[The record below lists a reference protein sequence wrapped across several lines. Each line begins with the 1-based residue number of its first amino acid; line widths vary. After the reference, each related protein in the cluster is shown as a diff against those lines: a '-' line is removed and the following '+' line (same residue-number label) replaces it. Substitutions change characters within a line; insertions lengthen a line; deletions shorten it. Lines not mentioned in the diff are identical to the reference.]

1 MYLSQYYVVSSWTHG
16 QHPQQTAA
24 YQFERSA
31 WKFQP
36 AVCSSAPLNLV
47 WNMNTTQNVIEFN
60 HAAAHRRQRC
70 LHGTTALSSAQKKIT
85 FCLPHKSKHATK
97 TKWTRSTRRQ
107 QTSAADPAKL
117 SQFALSRSGKNYVEI
132 PVSGSWPGSAQTA
145 NSLFLVSSETS
156 HSLLKQFIK
165 IRWQLFELSC
175 GLTDRQ
181 TARQRQKQN
190 ILGGCKNKNNVY
202 EKQRKKSSYNA
213 CNINRH
219 AKVAGTVAKRI
230 V

>member
-70 LHGTTALSSAQKKIT
+70 LHGTTALSSAQKRLRFVYRTRGTRVNMQRKQNEPEALEDSKPPSRRRIPQNCRNSPCPAVAKIT
-85 FCLPHKSKHATK
+85 LKFLYPD
-97 TKWTRSTRRQ
+97 R
-107 QTSAADPAKL
+107 DP
-117 SQFALSRSGKNYVEI
+117 
-132 PVSGSWPGSAQTA
+132 
-145 NSLFLVSSETS
+145 
-156 HSLLKQFIK
+156 
-165 IRWQLFELSC
+165 
-175 GLTDRQ
+175 D
-181 TARQRQKQN
+181 QR
-190 ILGGCKNKNNVY
+190 
-202 EKQRKKSSYNA
+202 KQR
-213 CNINRH
+213 
-219 AKVAGTVAKRI
+219 I
-230 V
+230 VCF

>member
-1 MYLSQYYVVSSWTHG
+1 MSPWDH
-16 QHPQQTAA
+16 
-24 YQFERSA
+24 SA
-31 WKFQP
+31 FIR
-36 AVCSSAPLNLV
+36 A
-47 WNMNTTQNVIEFN
+47 
-60 HAAAHRRQRC
+60 
-70 LHGTTALSSAQKKIT
+70 KKIT
-85 FCLPHKSKHATK
+85 FCLPHKRHKSKHATK

-107 QTSAADPAKL
+107 QTSVKAADPAKL

-145 NSLFLVSSETS
+145 NSLFLVSSDTS

-190 ILGGCKNKNNVY
+190 ILGGCKNKINVY
-202 EKQRKKSSYNA
+202 EKQRKKSSYRA
-213 CNINRH
+213 
-219 AKVAGTVAKRI
+219 
-230 V
+230 